1 MSITEEKVV
10 TNLINYDLFSRASF
24 INRLIQIGVMKKL
37 ILILVI
43 IITSLNFLY
52 TFGYQGEPM
61 SQLEFLSR
69 TLGSIIILVISLRQL
84 MKKYNTKP

>member
-24 INRLIQIGVMKKL
+24 SNRLIQIGVMKKL
-37 ILILVI
+37 ILNLVI
-43 IITSLNFLY
+43 IIASLNFLY

>member
-1 MSITEEKVV
+1 M
-10 TNLINYDLFSRASF
+10 LIF
-24 INRLIQIGVMKKL
+24 
-37 ILILVI
+37 VI
-43 IITSLNFLY
+43 IIASLNILY

-84 MKKYNTKP
+84 MKKAKP

>member
-10 TNLINYDLFSRASF
+10 TNLTNYDLFSRASF

-43 IITSLNFLY
+43 IIASLNFLY

-69 TLGSIIILVISLRQL
+69 TLVSIIILVISLRQL

>member
-1 MSITEEKVV
+1 
-10 TNLINYDLFSRASF
+10 
-24 INRLIQIGVMKKL
+24 MKKI

-43 IITSLNFLY
+43 IIATLNFLY

-69 TLGSIIILVISLRQL
+69 TLGSIIVLVISLRQL
-84 MKKYNTKP
+84 MKRNQTNP

>member
-1 MSITEEKVV
+1 
-10 TNLINYDLFSRASF
+10 
-24 INRLIQIGVMKKL
+24 MKKV

-43 IITSLNFLY
+43 IVATLNLLY

>member
-10 TNLINYDLFSRASF
+10 TNLINYDLFSLASF

-43 IITSLNFLY
+43 IIASLNFLY

-69 TLGSIIILVISLRQL
+69 TLGSIIILIISLRQL

>member
-1 MSITEEKVV
+1 
-10 TNLINYDLFSRASF
+10 
-24 INRLIQIGVMKKL
+24 MKKL

-43 IITSLNFLY
+43 IIATLNFLY

-69 TLGSIIILVISLRQL
+69 TLGSIIVLVISLRQL
-84 MKKYNTKP
+84 MKRNQTNP

>member
-1 MSITEEKVV
+1 
-10 TNLINYDLFSRASF
+10 
-24 INRLIQIGVMKKL
+24 MKKI

-43 IITSLNFLY
+43 IIATLNFLY

-69 TLGSIIILVISLRQL
+69 TLGSIFFGSLSVVL
-84 MKKYNTKP
+84 LLKSKNNPKP